1 LKPEDTH
8 PPPDHPHDGKE
19 EMKIV
24 IALFATIVAAD
35 AFTSSVV
42 RKSAR
47 VPSISASTE
56 VTTGIPLK
64 EKIAEELGLPCEEEC
79 GMDSYPNMPPSVHPG
94 VVTGQALVD
103 LLNDAK
109 TRGEYICGMCIF

>member
-1 LKPEDTH
+1 
-8 PPPDHPHDGKE
+8 
-19 EMKIV
+19 MVKIV

-35 AFTSSVV
+35 AFTSGV
-42 RKSAR
+42 RNFAR
-47 VPSISASTE
+47 VPSICASTE
-56 VTTGIPLK
+56 ATRGIPLK
-64 EKIAEELGLPCEEEC
+64 EKIAIELGLPCEEEC

-109 TRGEYICGMCIF
+109 TRGK

>member
-1 LKPEDTH
+1 MK
-8 PPPDHPHDGKE
+8 
-19 EMKIV
+19 KIV

-35 AFTSSVV
+35 AFTSGV
-42 RKSAR
+42 RNSAR

-56 VTTGIPLK
+56 ATTGIPLK
-64 EKIAEELGLPCEEEC
+64 EKIADELSLPCDEEC
-79 GMDSYPNMPPSVHPG
+79 GMDNYPNMPPSVHPG

-109 TRGEYICGMCIF
+109 TRGEYILLR